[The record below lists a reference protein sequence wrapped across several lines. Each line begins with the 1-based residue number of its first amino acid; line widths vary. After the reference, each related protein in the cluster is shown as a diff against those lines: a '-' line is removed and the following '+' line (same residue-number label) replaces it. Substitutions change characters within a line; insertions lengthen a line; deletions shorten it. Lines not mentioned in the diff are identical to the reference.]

1 MCGEGGGWR
10 LLRQPVELHQRLML
24 PCWAASPADRPG
36 ILDVYTTV
44 VSLGAVPDESARD
57 EMQLTAVRE
66 TPTLGSQNILL
77 RGPSIHHLTTV
88 VRAAVLRAVSE
99 HMPGGRTPTAG
110 FEGLAV
116 PEDGDIWHMVQSFI
130 KPASAGTTCPR
141 DREMGCAYADTLSRK
156 DDASKATALLSYTW
170 GYRFAEVIAALETW
184 TTSGARA
191 PKRTYFWICSFC
203 LNQHGVDGLPRGG
216 SSPMELA
223 RGFYDRIVGI
233 GHVIPMLEPWDNPG
247 YVKRAWC
254 LFELYT
260 AVTKRLKVD
269 IILSASETAR
279 FRKAIQTRGYG
290 VVDAVLDGIDG
301 GLATSTHPEELALV
315 RKEVVGHTG
324 GMPMLNETVKLKLR
338 DWFKSQVGI
347 RAARRQSG
355 SVAIG
360 GLRSCHPGRMSQQLS
375 ATGLILSQSEASV

>member
-110 FEGLAV
+110 FEGLMV
-116 PEDGDIWHMVQSFI
+116 PEDGDVWHMVQSFI
-130 KPASAGTTCPR
+130 KPASTGALCPR
-141 DREMGCAYADTLSRK
+141 DGGKGAACVDTLAGREV
-156 DDASKATALLSYTW
+156 AGKATALLSHSW
-170 GYRFAEVIAALETW
+170 KCLFEEIVQALADW
-184 TTSGARA
+184 ATSGGLA
-191 PKRTYFWICSFC
+191 PKRTCFWICSFC

-216 SSPMELA
+216 SSP
-223 RGFYDRIVGI
+223 
-233 GHVIPMLEPWDNPG
+233 
-247 YVKRAWC
+247 
-254 LFELYT
+254 
-260 AVTKRLKVD
+260 
-269 IILSASETAR
+269 
-279 FRKAIQTRGYG
+279 
-290 VVDAVLDGIDG
+290 
-301 GLATSTHPEELALV
+301 EELGVLRPHCRHRSDCAN
-315 RKEVVGHTG
+315 VGSLG
-324 GMPMLNETVKLKLR
+324 
-338 DWFKSQVGI
+338 
-347 RAARRQSG
+347 
-355 SVAIG
+355 
-360 GLRSCHPGRMSQQLS
+360 
-375 ATGLILSQSEASV
+375 